1 MKKIL
6 GTVAVLLGTAMMV
19 GCNKVSGPDES
30 SSASKVSQ
38 TSSHVKSA
46 VSSKAKV
53 SDSDEVEGQWSADQ
67 DKQLSDFMSAWQS
80 SMGQS
85 FKGTYDGQSINH
97 SGFVYPDQIKEAAQ
111 TAYVYDQMEQL
122 TWYQGQG
129 SGRFVVYAAATG
141 GQVRQSFPMLYLFA
155 LDTKDN
161 SPVVLVSQTT
171 NGQYLWFYETEN
183 PQLRDG
189 FAQILESVTTEDG
202 AAIQTFDRDGE
213 TWTKAEAIDYRRH
226 MNSRIS
232 SINAAV
238 GTTDEG
244 EGMYNLEDY
253 TFTSHGRTCDLFSGE
268 NSMMWSFTKLSG
280 GRTVVVQQ
288 FVGEEP
294 LPAPQVVFYANDG
307 DHMVYEAY
315 HSGEPLE

>member
-6 GTVAVLLGTAMMV
+6 GAIVVVLGTAMMV

-38 TSSHVKSA
+38 ASSHAKSS
-46 VSSKAKV
+46 VSSKSEV
-53 SDSDEVEGQWSADQ
+53 SESEEAGGQWSADQ
-67 DKQLSDFMSAWQS
+67 DKQLSDFMSDWQS

-85 FKGTYDGQSINH
+85 FKGTYDEKSIDH
-97 SGFVYPDQIKEAAQ
+97 LGFVYPDQIKEAAQ
-111 TAYVYDQMEQL
+111 TAYVYDQKEQL

-141 GQVRQSFPMLYLFA
+141 GKARQSFPMLYLFA

-189 FAQILESVTTEDG
+189 FARILESVTAEDG

-226 MNSRIS
+226 LNSKVV
-232 SINAAV
+232 SIDAAI
-238 GTTDEG
+238 GATSEG
-244 EGMYNLEDY
+244 EGMYDLNDSD
-253 TFTSHGRTCDLFSGE
+253 FTSHGRTCELTYGE
-268 NSMMWSFTKLSG
+268 MIWSFTKMSG
-280 GRTVVVQQ
+280 GRTIVVQQ
-288 FVGEEP
+288 GIGEEP
-294 LPAPQVVFYANDG
+294 LPAPQVVFYANDS

-315 HSGEPLE
+315 HNGEPLE